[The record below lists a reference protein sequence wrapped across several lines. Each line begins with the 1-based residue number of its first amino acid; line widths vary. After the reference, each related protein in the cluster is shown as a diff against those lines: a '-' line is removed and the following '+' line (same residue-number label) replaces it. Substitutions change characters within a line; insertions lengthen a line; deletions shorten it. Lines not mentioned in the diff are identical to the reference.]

1 MTHAATAAPPGLV
14 NATIK
19 SALMQSAGKAA
30 ANIPAT
36 AAAMA
41 QQEISAM
48 FFAKLKTAALLLS
61 AAIFIG
67 GTGVVAYQLIAGAP
81 ANVIAGAPANAVLVA
96 ENEKEKEKPA
106 APRPV
111 RLDRSGDT
119 LPPAGVARL
128 GTLHFRHGHAVTL
141 IVSTADGTK
150 IVYGGADPMDNH
162 LRLAETVTGS
172 EVTTGRE
179 LRTFALG
186 AREVPVSAAIS
197 PDDKM
202 LAASFRNLDEPP
214 YPNTCGKV
222 VLWDMAT
229 GKELNRLV
237 IAEGE
242 ASDLAFHPNGKI
254 LALVAGK
261 ERSLH
266 LWDCSTAKPLPQEFD
281 AKGSVESAGLF
292 TGRQAVG
299 VHQHTGAAQ
308 VGLLVG
314 DQPVARAAPIE
325 PEAAPSARHSGRP
338 CLPSR
343 RQATGDDRF

>member
-1 MTHAATAAPPGLV
+1 
-14 NATIK
+14 
-19 SALMQSAGKAA
+19 
-30 ANIPAT
+30 
-36 AAAMA
+36 
-41 QQEISAM
+41 M

-150 IVYGGADPMDNH
+150 IVYGGTDPMDNH

-179 LRTFALG
+179 LRTFRSAV
-186 AREVPVSAAIS
+186 RKVPVSAAIS

-281 AKGSVESAGLF
+281 AKGSVERWTFHRTASCWRSPAY
-292 TGRQAVG
+292 RS
-299 VHQHTGAAQ
+299 AQ